1 MRTDYDRIRGWINPN
16 DASNSLV
23 PRDNYNK
30 SKPLG
35 DNYDTIYKKDYL
47 ASAPAKQQNYKP
59 EDRHLSTAPFI
70 AESTYKDMTRSS
82 NKPGYSPIK
91 PQRSKPNP
99 TSGFEDQTIYQR
111 DYIGK
116 SPARV
121 MRDDIGN
128 TNKLIFGGTSN
139 QKSVGPLQDKT
150 VYRDDYVGHEADP
163 NTVYVVNPFMETTLP
178 KPKHRVDKT
187 IYMGDYVPKK
197 VSNKKCPIYDMPEV
211 PQELRNEGGHIYFD
225 ADWE

>member
-1 MRTDYDRIRGWINPN
+1 
-16 DASNSLV
+16 
-23 PRDNYNK
+23 
-30 SKPLG
+30 
-35 DNYDTIYKKDYL
+35 
-47 ASAPAKQQNYKP
+47 
-59 EDRHLSTAPFI
+59 
-70 AESTYKDMTRSS
+70 
-82 NKPGYSPIK
+82 
-91 PQRSKPNP
+91 
-99 TSGFEDQTIYQR
+99 
-111 DYIGK
+111 
-116 SPARV
+116 

-178 KPKHRVDKT
+178 KPKHRIDKT

-197 VSNKKCPIYDMPEV
+197 VSSKKCPIYDMPPV

-225 ADWE
+225 ADWEQWHNQNKDKERTRPSTKGWSFSDKKQTSYNR